1 MYLYK
6 RAFLCQCEPPLGGV
20 STYFQVRHCQRY
32 KRAFLCHCAPPLG
45 RNGIKYKGCI
55 IKMTPTTTENATVP
69 WVEKYRPSDL
79 NKIVLDPLN
88 SAFLNNI
95 ISRQYFPN
103 LLFYGPPG
111 TGKTTTIMSLI
122 AKYHETI
129 GIQSRGLVLH
139 LNASDDRGIDV
150 IRNQINQFV
159 NSRTLFENGM
169 KFVILDEV
177 DYMTKNAQYAL
188 RYLIQASYNI
198 DVRFC
203 LICNYISKIEQSLK
217 NEFICIR
224 FNQLPCEDI
233 HSFLRMISDKEGLGL
248 TDKVISLVQRRFQ
261 SDIRSMVN
269 FLQTNRFDI
278 AGDNI
283 HIIDD
288 ETIECLIERV
298 RCDPAD
304 FVGFREYMYNLTI
317 KFNVDKKEIMKETF
331 QYIIRRRCADAAQ
344 KKMQIEAPGGGV
356 ISADFLDFV
365 ETVMHFCGGD
375 FCEFVD
381 YFFRGLRLYLP

>member
-1 MYLYK
+1 
-6 RAFLCQCEPPLGGV
+6 
-20 STYFQVRHCQRY
+20 
-32 KRAFLCHCAPPLG
+32 
-45 RNGIKYKGCI
+45 
-55 IKMTPTTTENATVP
+55 MTTAENATVP
-69 WVEKYRPSDL
+69 WVEKYRPTDL

-88 SAFLNNI
+88 STFLNNI
-95 ISRQYFPN
+95 ILRQYFPN

-122 AKYHETI
+122 AKYHESI

-224 FNQLPCEDI
+224 FNQLPCKDI
-233 HSFLRMISDKEGLGL
+233 HAFLRMISDKENLGL
-248 TDKVISLVQRRFQ
+248 SDKVILLVQRRFQ

-278 AGDNI
+278 EGDNI

-288 ETIECLIERV
+288 ETIEHLIQVARGETS
-298 RCDPAD
+298 DP
-304 FVGFREYMYNLTI
+304 VMFRDYIYNLTI

-331 QYIIRRRCADAAQ
+331 QYIIRAQCAAAAAAAQ
-344 KKMQIEAPGGGV
+344 KKIQTGLPTPLRGGGV
-356 ISADFLDFV
+356 MSADFLDFV
-365 ETVMHFCGGD
+365 ETVIHFCGGD

-381 YFFRGLRLYLP
+381 YFYKELRTYLP